1 MGKIQAEGVGEIQEY
16 VDVCDFA
23 TGLSRMLNGKVF
35 PSERPNHFMMEQ
47 WNPLGNVGIISA
59 FNFPAAVYGWNSA
72 IAMVCGN
79 ASIWKG
85 APSTPLT
92 SVAVAKI
99 LDRVLKRNNL
109 PGAICSMVVGE
120 ADVGKRMAADPNMHI
135 VSFTGSTHIGRD
147 VGNVVQ
153 NRFGKVL
160 LELGGNNAVIVH
172 SDADIE
178 LALRG
183 VLFSSAGTAGQVSAS

>member
-1 MGKIQAEGVGEIQEY
+1 MQEY

-35 PSERPNHFMMEQ
+35 PSERPNHYMLES

-59 FNFPAAVYGWNSA
+59 FNFPSAVFGWNSA
-72 IAMVCGN
+72 ISMVCGN
-79 ASIWKG
+79 ANVWKG
-85 APSTPLT
+85 APSTPLV
-92 SVAVAKI
+92 SVAFTRI
-99 LDRVLKRNNL
+99 LDRVLKKNGF
-109 PGAICSMVVGE
+109 PGAIGSMVVGDQE
-120 ADVGKRMAADPNMHI
+120 VGKAMAADPNMNLI
-135 VSFTGSTHIGRD
+135 SFTGSTKVGRD

-183 VLFSSAGTAGQVSAS
+183 VLFAAAGTCGQVCIIFLFFFLY